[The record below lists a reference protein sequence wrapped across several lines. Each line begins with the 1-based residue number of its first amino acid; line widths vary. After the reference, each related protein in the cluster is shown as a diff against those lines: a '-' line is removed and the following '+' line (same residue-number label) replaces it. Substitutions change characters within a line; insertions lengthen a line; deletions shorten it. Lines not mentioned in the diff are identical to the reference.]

1 LASVPASSARRT
13 ITSTDIPRLASALPY
28 QVPVNGM
35 AWRGSRATATRIR
48 HPETAPLK
56 CHNRM
61 VFGAKPVAWSETEG
75 NDQFCNFWRHAFL
88 LNRTDNHS
96 GNFHLLSS

>member
-75 NDQFCNFWRHAFL
+75 VGISADNDQFRNFLAARIPA
-88 LNRTDNHS
+88 
-96 GNFHLLSS
+96 